1 MSINFSEILQ
11 ACDEVRHYASGEII
25 FAMGEPGEEMYLVL
39 QGEIEIRVGD
49 RILDTAKAGD
59 TLGEMAVLD
68 DSVRSASAIA
78 SKDCRIAIIDKPRLL
93 EIVRR
98 YPLFAI
104 ELTKC
109 MVRRLRLMNHLAQ
122 YDLLTHLPNRTL
134 FLELCRA
141 ALARSVR
148 KGGHLGLLHLDI
160 DHFEAINDSLGFS
173 FADQV
178 LAQLATRLTKV
189 LHQADALARLGAD
202 EFVLLVESVHSD
214 TELAGIAQALL
225 EACAAPFEIN
235 GKTIYITASIGI
247 ACHPE
252 EGDDIDVLLNNA
264 ASALHSAK
272 AAGRNQY
279 VFYSAELNA
288 RALDFV
294 TIKSA
299 LRESLDALHAGE
311 LSLHYQPRVKLDSGL
326 IEGVEALVRWKHPVL
341 GSISPARFIPIAE
354 EGGLIDALGAFV
366 LHEGCRQRKL
376 WLDAGL
382 DDFRVAINLSALQ
395 IRQDDLVEQV
405 EATLKKTGLP
415 ARYLELEMTES
426 AMAENPERVIEK
438 LSKLRNL
445 GIKIALDDFGTGYS
459 SLSYLKYFPLDCMKI
474 DQSFVRGLPQ
484 DKDDIAII
492 RTITAL
498 ARNLGLDVVIEG
510 IETQEQM
517 DFARQEGCGTYQGY
531 LFSRPLPAEAA
542 ADLLRKSRT
551 R

>member
-1 MSINFSEILQ
+1 MSINFSEIIQ
-11 ACDEVRHYASGEII
+11 SCDKVVDHAGGATI
-25 FAMGEPGEEMYLVL
+25 FAMGEPGEVMYLVL

-49 RILDTAKAGD
+49 RVFDTARAGD
-59 TLGEMAVLD
+59 TFGEMAVLD
-68 DSVRSASAIA
+68 DTVRSASAIA
-78 SKDCRIAIIDKPRLL
+78 ASDCRIAVIDKPRLL
-93 EIVRR
+93 EIVRQH
-98 YPLFAI
+98 PLFSV
-104 ELTKC
+104 ELMKC

-134 FLELCRA
+134 FLEICRS
-141 ALARSVR
+141 ALARTAR
-148 KGGHLGLLHLDI
+148 KGGHIGLLHLDV
-160 DHFEAINDSLGFS
+160 DHFETINDSLGYA
-173 FADQV
+173 FADQL
-178 LAQLATRLTKV
+178 LAQLAARLSTV

-279 VFYSAELNA
+279 VFFSAELNA

-294 TIKSA
+294 TLKSA
-299 LRESLDALHAGE
+299 LRESLDRQE
-311 LSLHYQPRVKLDSGL
+311 LRLHYQPRVLLESGI
-326 IEGVEALVRWKHPVL
+326 IEGVEALVRWQHPVL

-354 EGGLIDALGAFV
+354 EGGLIDSLGAFV
-366 LHEGCRQRKL
+366 LLEGCRQRKE

-382 DDFRVAINLSALQ
+382 DGFRVAINLSALQ
-395 IRQDDLVEQV
+395 IRQDDLVQQV
-405 EATLKKTGLP
+405 TDALGETGLP
-415 ARYLELEMTES
+415 ARLLELEITES
-426 AMAENPERVIEK
+426 AMMENPERVIGK
-438 LSKLRNL
+438 LSQLRSM
-445 GIKIALDDFGTGYS
+445 GITIALDDFGTGYS

-474 DQSFVRGLPQ
+474 DQSFVRGIPQ

-492 RTITAL
+492 RTIIAL
-498 ARNLGLDVVIEG
+498 ADNMGLEIVIEG
-510 IETQEQM
+510 VETEEQM
-517 DFARQEGCGTYQGY
+517 AFARKEGCGTFQGY
-531 LFSRPLPAEAA
+531 LFSKPVPPVEAGA
-542 ADLLRKSRT
+542 LLRENAKR
-551 R
+551 RV